1 MPLFICMLILYE
13 VVVVAVVLIEPVNIV
28 VLHYS
33 SLFIFLQ
40 KSVQKNALAS

>member
-1 MPLFICMLILYE
+1 MPLFICMLLLYE
-13 VVVVAVVLIEPVNIV
+13 VVVVVVLIEPVNIV